1 MNCPASNPSTA
12 RAPQISANW
21 WAIVTVAFLAII
33 AGAGT
38 AQAHDVQVDPRI
50 GCDTIGL
57 APPPDLSQPDNIDF
71 FKRRLLYYRCT
82 AYDHDIAEVLGKALK
97 WVAARAPQV
106 QRPAMVLDIDETSLF
121 NWPRI
126 YQQGYAFFSTFPGV
140 DDCSFARVGDLCGD
154 LDWQKAGYARAI
166 GPTLKLYKFARCID
180 QPQPCNKIDVFFV
193 TGRREKEYK
202 GEMPSVWT
210 LRNLEAEGFTGIERD
225 HLYMRD
231 PASEGSVAIHKTPAR
246 AAIEKLGFTIIAN
259 IGDQKSDLDG
269 GYAEMTFKVPNPF
282 YFID

>member
-1 MNCPASNPSTA
+1 MSRLASSPVAAAA
-12 RAPQISANW
+12 RIATKSLA
-21 WAIVTVAFLAII
+21 AIAMVLSFTLADN
-33 AGAGT
+33 A
-38 AQAHDVQVDPRI
+38 AQAGDIVQVDPRL
-50 GCDTIGL
+50 GCDTM
-57 APPPDLSQPDNIDF
+57 ATTPPPDLSQPDNIDL
-71 FKRRLLYYRCT
+71 FKKRLLYYRCT
-82 AYDHDIAEVLGKALK
+82 AYDKDIADVLGKALK

-106 QRPAMVLDIDETSLF
+106 QRPAIVLDIDETSLF

-140 DDCSFARVGDLCGD
+140 DDCRFTTVGDLCGD
-154 LDWQKAGYARAI
+154 LDWQKAGYARPI
-166 GPTLKLYKFARCID
+166 GPTLKLYKFARCIE

-210 LRNLEAEGFTGIERD
+210 LRNLEAAGFAGIERD

-231 PASEGSVAIHKTPAR
+231 QASEGSASIHKIPAR
-246 AAIEKLGFTIIAN
+246 AAIEKMGFNIIAN
-259 IGDQKSDLDG
+259 IGDQNSDLVG

-282 YFID
+282 YFIE